1 MAKAVRSGVLGD
13 YFHFGQVEQAGP
25 VGPAVGHGGHG
36 LASGQA
42 LGARTW
48 NLDHSPG
55 VYA

>member
-1 MAKAVRSGVLGD
+1 MVKAVGSGVLGD

-25 VGPAVGHGGHG
+25 MGPAVGHGDHG
-36 LASGQA
+36 LASV
-42 LGARTW
+42 LGDRKW